1 MVRAL
6 LLASVFGLGLAASQ
20 VHADIPAMTDDPYVW
35 LEAKDSPQAL
45 DWVKA
50 ENAKT
55 LARLESDANFKPF
68 FDQAYAIATAKDRIP
83 TPGFSLD
90 HITNFWRDEAN
101 PHGILRATT
110 ETDYLSEKPTWTTQ
124 LDLDALGKAEG
135 KNWVYHG
142 MECLSD
148 KDSHCMVA
156 LSDGGED
163 AVSMRE
169 YDRVTNTFVAGG
181 FSLPRS
187 KQNVAWLDKDHL
199 LVTRDWGAG
208 SLTAS
213 GYPFVVK
220 ILARGQALA
229 DAHEVFKGQPSDQVE
244 SNAVVLT
251 DGDDNRVA
259 LIQRGTTFFGH
270 EMHVLTAD
278 GVHQLPVPARANVVG
293 MLHGQVLIQLSEAW
307 DFGGGAI
314 PTGALVAVDRTT
326 LTGGPLRPTIIFAP
340 GPRQSLD
347 GAAVTRN
354 HLLLTI
360 LDNVRA
366 RTAIYD
372 LDNGKW
378 SHRMLDLPDNASIGV
393 TASSTLN
400 DVAYINV
407 TSFIAP
413 NTLWRLDASS
423 GELKQVKALPAR
435 FDSAGLVVEQYQAP
449 SSDGTPI
456 PYFIVHR
463 KDAPH
468 DGKTPTLMTAYGGFE
483 ISNTPYYL
491 GSTGKLWLERGGSFV
506 LANIRGGG
514 EFGPAWHTAGLKTKR
529 QIIYDDFA
537 GVAHDLINRGF
548 TTPAKLGIYGG
559 SNGGLLMGVEFSQ
572 HPDLW
577 GAVTIQVPLLDMLRY
592 EQIQAGASWVDEYG
606 SVSVPAERAFL
617 AKISPYQN
625 IRRGVAYP
633 EPFIWTT
640 TKDDRVGPQHA
651 RKFAARLKEYGL
663 PYFFYE
669 DLAGG
674 HSGDAD
680 VAQRSRIQALE
691 MVYFTQHLMR

>member
-1 MVRAL
+1 MRAL
-6 LLASVFGLGLAASQ
+6 LLASTFSFCLAATPL
-20 VHADIPAMTDDPYVW
+20 HADTPAMTDDPYIW

-50 ENAKT
+50 ENTKT

-83 TPGFSLD
+83 TPGFSLGS
-90 HITNFWRDEAN
+90 ITNFWRDEAH

-110 ETDYLSEKPTWTTQ
+110 EADYLTDKPTWTTL

-163 AVSMRE
+163 AVTMRE
-169 YDRVTNTFVAGG
+169 YNRATNTFVAGG

-220 ILARGQALA
+220 MLARGQALA
-229 DAHEVFKGQPSDQVE
+229 DAKEVFRGQPSDQVE
-244 SNAVVLT
+244 SNAAVLT
-251 DGDDNRVA
+251 DGDDNQIA
-259 LIQRGTTFFGH
+259 LILRGTTFFGH
-270 EMHVLTAD
+270 ETHVFAAD
-278 GVHQLPVPARANVVG
+278 GVHRLPIPARANIVG

-307 DFGGGAI
+307 EYGGGTI

-326 LTGGPLRPTIIFAP
+326 LTGGPLKPIIVFAP

-347 GAAVTRN
+347 GVAITRN

-372 LDNGKW
+372 VDNGKW
-378 SHRMLDLPDNASIGV
+378 SSRTLNLPDNASIGV
-393 TASSTLN
+393 TAASTLN

-413 NTLWRLDASS
+413 NTLWRVDATS
-423 GELKQVKALPAR
+423 GALKQVKALPAR
-435 FDSAGLVVEQYQAP
+435 FDASGLVVEQYQAP
-449 SSDGTPI
+449 STDGTPI

-491 GSTGKLWLERGGSFV
+491 GTTGKLWLERGGSFV

-514 EFGPAWHTAGLKTKR
+514 EFGPNWHTAGLKTKR

-537 GVAHDLINRGF
+537 GVAHDLIKRGF
-548 TTPAKLGIYGG
+548 TSPAKLGIYGG
-559 SNGGLLMGVEFSQ
+559 SNGGLLMGVEFNQ

-577 GAVTIQVPLLDMLRY
+577 SAVTIQVPLLDMLRY

-617 AKISPYQN
+617 ATISPYQN
-625 IRRGVAYP
+625 IKRGVAYP

-663 PYFFYE
+663 PYLFYE

-680 VAQRSRIQALE
+680 VAQRSRTQALE